1 MSSAPCIV
9 QAYEILDRA
18 IAEFQPTHVFSL
30 FSGGHDSWVMLNIAK
45 THPQFTAA
53 VHINTGIGIPV
64 EIIGERL

>member
-1 MSSAPCIV
+1 
-9 QAYEILDRA
+9 
-18 IAEFQPTHVFSL
+18 
-30 FSGGHDSWVMLNIAK
+30 MLNIAK